1 MNKAEPTSTI
11 RRIKGI
17 VTKLTVSTCDV
28 DEIPDDLR

>member
-1 MNKAEPTSTI
+1 MNKTEPTSTI

-28 DEIPDDLR
+28 DEISDDLR